1 MLSQAEHDAAAN
13 RMRAAVPGLA
23 ALLAISAC
31 APRPVERPAEDRP
44 PGVVQPADARTYRVD
59 AEGTE
64 LLLLVFRAG
73 PLARLG
79 HNHAITSQ
87 DESGT
92 AWISRDGLSAGF
104 DLRLP
109 VERMLVDDP
118 AARARAGTEFAAA
131 VPDDAREGTRRN
143 MLRAEVLDAA
153 SYPEIRL
160 QAQGLAAIAGSQTV
174 PVVVTLKDSAR
185 TLQVP
190 VELSLTATA
199 VAARGT
205 LRVRQSDF
213 GIVPFS
219 VGGGA
224 IQVADE
230 IEVRFEFLA
239 RAD

>member
-1 MLSQAEHDAAAN
+1 MLSQADPH
-13 RMRAAVPGLA
+13 AAVRRLRVALPGIA

-31 APRPVERPAEDRP
+31 APRPVERPTEEP
-44 PGVVQPADARTYRVD
+44 LPGLVQPADARTYRVD

-64 LLLLVFRAG
+64 LLLLVFRTG

-79 HNHAITSQ
+79 HNHAITTQ

-92 AWISRDGLSAGF
+92 VWISRDGRRAGF

-118 AARARAGTEFAAA
+118 AARARAGAEFSAP
-131 VPDDAREGTRRN
+131 VPEDAREGTRRN

-153 SYPEIRL
+153 SYPEMRL
-160 QAQGLAAIAGSQTV
+160 QAQGLAAATGSQTV
-174 PVVVTLKDSAR
+174 PIVVTLKDSVR
-185 TLQVP
+185 TVQVP
-190 VELSLTATA
+190 VELSLTATS

-213 GIVPFS
+213 GITPFS